1 MNGSGPIR
9 VLLADDHPLVRAG
22 VRKVLEQQARVT
34 VVGEAGDGD
43 EALKLLAEL
52 EPDLLVLDLNMPN
65 RDGFAVLREAR
76 DAAPG
81 VRILV
86 LTMHSSVEYV
96 ARAVREGADGYL
108 LKDTAVQDL
117 AAAIESVTAGRPYYS
132 EPAQRSLAD
141 SLRRPVADASSRLE
155 RLTAREREVLEG
167 VARGRTT
174 KEIAAEFNI
183 SARTVETHRAAIMRK
198 LDIRSVALLTQ
209 FAIRE
214 GLIEPPPGT

>member
-1 MNGSGPIR
+1 MNERRPVR

-22 VRKVLEQQARVT
+22 VRKVLEQLPAVT

-43 EALKLLAEL
+43 EALRMLGEL

-86 LTMHSSVEYV
+86 LTMHASVEYV

-117 AAAIESVTAGRPYYS
+117 SAAIESVVGGHPYYS
-132 EPAQRSLAD
+132 EPAQRALAD
-141 SLRRPVADASSRLE
+141 SVRQAGEESSRLE
-155 RLTAREREVLEG
+155 RLTAREREVLIG
-167 VARGRTT
+167 VAKGLTT

-183 SARTVETHRAAIMRK
+183 STRTVETHRAAIMRK

-214 GLIEPPPGT
+214 GLLAPPPVP

>member
-1 MNGSGPIR
+1 MNRSGPIR

-22 VRKVLEQQARVT
+22 VRKVLEQQARVA

-132 EPAQRSLAD
+132 EPAQRALAD
-141 SLRRPVADASSRLE
+141 SLRRPAADESSRLE

>member
-1 MNGSGPIR
+1 MNERKPVR

-22 VRKVLEQQARVT
+22 VRKVLETLPAVT

-43 EALKLLAEL
+43 EALRMLAEL
-52 EPDLLVLDLNMPN
+52 EPDLLVLDLNMPQ

-86 LTMHSSVEYV
+86 LTMHASVEYV

-117 AAAIESVTAGRPYYS
+117 AAAIESVVGGHPYYS
-132 EPAQRSLAD
+132 EIAQRALAD
-141 SLRRPVADASSRLE
+141 SIRRPSDESQRLE
-155 RLTAREREVLEG
+155 RLTTREREVLIG
-167 VARGRTT
+167 VAKGLTT

-183 SARTVETHRAAIMRK
+183 STRTVETHRAAIMRK

-214 GLIEPPPGT
+214 GLIEPPPAS